1 MPGAPRM
8 NSPAASPTTVSSAS
22 PKPPLISAS
31 TPMTIRNMLKDGRLT
46 AWTLGPR
53 VLRIRLSDLD
63 SALSPYGGVHAAT

>member
-1 MPGAPRM
+1 MAKRQTAV
-8 NSPAASPTTVSSAS
+8 PADHFLSVAESAAY
-22 PKPPLISAS
+22 LGVD
-31 TPMTIRNMLKDGRLT
+31 PMTIRNMLKDGRLR